1 MGKKKRVRK
10 KRGFKDLK
18 KMGEG
23 LSQGFREERVRDLER
38 RGEERFRDFEREKKE
53 LEIEKKEKDLRIW
66 LEREREKR
74 NQGFRE
80 EEDNE

>member
-10 KRGFKDLK
+10 KRGFRDLK

-53 LEIEKKEKDLRIW
+53 LEIEKKKKI
-66 LEREREKR
+66 
-74 NQGFRE
+74 
-80 EEDNE
+80 